1 MRTGVLG
8 GTFNPIH
15 FGHLHPAEEVRQALG
30 LGQVRFVPLA
40 LPAHKDNGDIAPP
53 EDRLEMVRLALEER
67 PGFICDAI
75 EIERGGV
82 SYTVDTLSALAEGA
96 CRGHELFFI
105 IGADAFSLLHTWRE
119 PLTLLKMVNFAVTL
133 RGEQR
138 AERVREAVERGLR
151 GIGAAVTFTKIRDNR
166 FQLIESNKITE
177 FVSVETM
184 DISAT
189 RIREIVLEGGG
200 LQNLLPPSVEAFIIR
215 RGLYG
220 RPV

>member
-1 MRTGVLG
+1 LRTGVLG

-151 GIGAAVTFTKIRDNR
+151 EIGAAVTFTKIRDNR
-166 FQLIESNKITE
+166 LQLIESNKVIE

-189 RIREIVLEGGG
+189 RIR
-200 LQNLLPPSVEAFIIR
+200 
-215 RGLYG
+215 
-220 RPV
+220 